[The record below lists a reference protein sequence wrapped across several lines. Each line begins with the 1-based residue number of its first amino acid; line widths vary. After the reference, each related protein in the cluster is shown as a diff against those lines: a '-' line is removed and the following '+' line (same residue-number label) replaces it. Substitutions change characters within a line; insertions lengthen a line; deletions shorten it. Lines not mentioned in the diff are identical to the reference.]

1 MRTILLIYTGG
12 TIGMIK
18 DPQSGEL
25 RSFDFAYVY
34 DHIPELARLNINL
47 KSISFP
53 KPIDS
58 SEITLEH
65 WKNLAQI
72 IVENYEVYDG
82 FVVLFESHFK
92 RNYVHV
98 KDVSRVFQHALLN
111 HDKMK
116 GQIYNV
122 GLSEANVSKWELCER
137 IQKHIQNFTF
147 LFNISSIFFI
157 VASLEVFFPNQIQ

>member
-47 KSISFP
+47 KSISFL

-58 SEITLEH
+58 SEITQEH

-72 IVENYEVYDG
+72 IIENYE
-82 FVVLFESHFK
+82 L
-92 RNYVHV
+92 
-98 KDVSRVFQHALLN
+98 
-111 HDKMK
+111 
-116 GQIYNV
+116 I
-122 GLSEANVSKWELCER
+122 SK
-137 IQKHIQNFTF
+137 K
-147 LFNISSIFFI
+147 
-157 VASLEVFFPNQIQ
+157 